1 MSLQPVDEHPVES
14 TFTFECAGEQLPA
27 ILHAGDAAARRGV
40 LVVVGGPQ
48 TRVGSHRQFVLLARD
63 LAAAGFPTLRFDYR
77 GMGDG
82 EGEARDFTA
91 IDADIHAAL
100 DAFQQH
106 CPQLQEFV
114 IWGLCDAA
122 SAALFHAWRDERISG
137 LVLLNPWV
145 RTEAGEAKAYLT
157 HYYRDRLLSPALWKK
172 ILHGE
177 FEVIASLRSLLG
189 FIGRLRRRPQALAA
203 AAGADPTAALPLP
216 DRMAECLRRFRG
228 RVLLVLAG
236 NDLTAAEFCNLTNGS
251 EAWTSLL
258 DEPRVVRRALV
269 EANHTFSSRQWRN
282 EVSAWTADWLRSW

>member
-27 ILHAGDAAARRGV
+27 ILHTGNAAARRGV

-48 TRVGSHRQFVLLARD
+48 TRVGSHRQFVLLAQD

-100 DAFQQH
+100 DAFQQR

-157 HYYRDRLLSPALWKK
+157 HYYRDRLLSAALWKK
-172 ILHGE
+172 VLRGE
-177 FEVIASLRSLLG
+177 FNVVESVRSLFG
-189 FIGRLRRRPQALAA
+189 FIGRLRRAPAA
-203 AAGADPTAALPLP
+203 AQAEVVTDPTAALPLP
-216 DRMAECLRRFRG
+216 QRMAECLRRFDG
-228 RVLLVLAG
+228 PVLLVLSG
-236 NDLTAAEFCNLTNGS
+236 NDLTAAEFQQAAAVS
-251 EAWTSLL
+251 PQW
-258 DEPRVVRRALV
+258 RALLAASRV
-269 EANHTFSSRQWRN
+269 TRRELAEANHTFSCRDWRN
-282 EVSAWTADWLRSW
+282 RVSGWTKEWLRSW